1 MYFFII
7 LSIII
12 IAKVWVLYHHTTK
25 VKVENVNLK
34 SEKIANQISILQLS
48 DFHFD
53 GKGKLEKNIKSKL
66 KEIEYNLV
74 VLTGDYLNDVDK
86 IDEFISFINELEFT
100 PKVYAVSGNHDYQR
114 NIEEIKNK
122 FEKENITFLENES
135 TKISINGNEINLI
148 GVGSPDGGHDYL
160 DKAVKGIDLSDGY
173 NVLLSHTYHIIDSI
187 KNYDIDL
194 VLAGDT
200 HGGQIIYPLVG
211 KLLLN
216 KLFETKYL
224 RGKYEIGNTILYV
237 NRGLGTSLLPFRF
250 NSYPE
255 ITRFKIKN

>member
-1 MYFFII
+1 MR
-7 LSIII
+7 
-12 IAKVWVLYHHTTK
+12 H
-25 VKVENVNLK
+25 VKG
-34 SEKIANQISILQLS
+34 EKMS
-48 DFHFD
+48 
-53 GKGKLEKNIKSKL
+53 NIKPMKDKL
-66 KEIEYNLV
+66 LAERIYEEEVSQSGIVIDLNLNMVNPHIVKMKVIEDR
-74 VLTGDYLNDVDK
+74 T
-86 IDEFISFINELEFT
+86 
-100 PKVYAVSGNHDYQR
+100 
-114 NIEEIKNK
+114 KNN